1 MPRYVAF
8 LRGINVSGQKLV
20 KMEALKKYFEIPGI
34 KNVVTYIQSGNV
46 VFDASLSSGK
56 LSDKIEKLLSTQLGY
71 QVPVV
76 LRTIAEME
84 SVIDRN
90 PFPISEL
97 PDGAKLYVYFLSGIP
112 ESSLID
118 SLNSYLGAG
127 ETFKVVGQELFF
139 VSQAYGNTKL
149 TISVIERKLGVIAT
163 ARNWATVNK
172 VIGL

>member
-46 VFDASLSSGK
+46 VFDASLSSSK
-56 LSDKIEKLLSTQLGY
+56 LSDKIEKKLSTQFGY
-71 QVPVV
+71 HVPVV

-112 ESSLID
+112 ESSVID
-118 SLNSYLGAG
+118 SLNSYLVAG

-149 TISVIERKLGVIAT
+149 TINVIERKLGVIAT